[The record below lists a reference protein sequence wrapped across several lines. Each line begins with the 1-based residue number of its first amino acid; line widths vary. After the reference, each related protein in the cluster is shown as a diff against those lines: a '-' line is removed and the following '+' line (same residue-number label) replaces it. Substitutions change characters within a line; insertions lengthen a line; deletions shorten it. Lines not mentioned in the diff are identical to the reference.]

1 MQIVTVT
8 LAGKEYPLHPLP
20 IRKARA
26 VRERIS
32 GPVEKAIQAIRG
44 IPQVEL
50 NDMQAISELLDAAK
64 LILADSL
71 DLCLEIMFEFSP
83 ELAADRERIETEAF
97 DDEALTAFVEV
108 VKMLYPFGGLVK
120 SLTGLA
126 SRATSTN

>member
-1 MQIVTVT
+1 MQTTTVT
-8 LAGKEYPLHPLP
+8 LAGQEYTIKPLP
-20 IRKARA
+20 IRKARE
-26 VRERIS
+26 VRAKIT

-71 DLCLEIMFEFSP
+71 DLCLDILFEFSP
-83 ELAADRERIETEAF
+83 EMAADRERIETLAYDE
-97 DDEALTAFVEV
+97 EALTAFVEV

-126 SRATSTN
+126 NRATSTN

>member
-8 LAGKEYPLHPLP
+8 LAGKEYQIQPLP

-26 VRERIS
+26 VRSRIS

-83 ELAADRERIETEAF
+83 ELAADRERIESEAF

-108 VKMLYPFGGLVK
+108 VKLLYPFGGLLK
-120 SLTGLA
+120 QLNGLA
-126 SRATSTN
+126 NLATGTK